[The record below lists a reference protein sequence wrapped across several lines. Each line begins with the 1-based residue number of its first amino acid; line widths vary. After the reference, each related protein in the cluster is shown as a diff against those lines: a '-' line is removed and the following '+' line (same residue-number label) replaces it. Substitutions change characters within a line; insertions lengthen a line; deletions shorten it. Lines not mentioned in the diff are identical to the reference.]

1 MPTTC
6 SKFILLMN
14 LMAINLILKI
24 HTFSVEDGEV
34 QENDMNAN
42 GIDKLCQ
49 NEARNRNLKGRYF
62 AFLDTK
68 DRPLASL
75 TKESDRNLPV
85 INEKVFRPLML
96 VVTFYELYYCLE

>member
-6 SKFILLMN
+6 SKFILFVS
-14 LMAINLILKI
+14 MAINPILKI

-34 QENDMNAN
+34 QENNTNAN
-42 GIDKLCQ
+42 GMDKLCQ
-49 NEARNRNLKGRYF
+49 NEARNRNLKGSYF

-85 INEKVFRPLML
+85 ISEKVFRPLML
-96 VVTFYELYYCLE
+96 VVTVYELYYCLE